1 MSWRNT
7 PLTGFD
13 IESSGLDIEQV
24 SIVTAC
30 VGIVQPGG
38 PWKARNWLLKQDQPI
53 PDAATAV
60 HHITTEQANA
70 EGMDHATA
78 LAEIREAIYYGWAN
92 GGVLCGYNL
101 GSYDLNLLDRELR
114 RYDLGGF
121 EVRGPVIDGLVVDK
135 TIDTYRKG
143 SRKLIDVC
151 RHYGITLDEADAHG
165 AEADALAATRLAWK
179 LAPQLPDD
187 PTNLMQWQASSYALQ
202 RTSFAAYL
210 RKQGK
215 GAEADDVAAD
225 TSWPL
230 RPAPVQVQRAAAA

>member
-1 MSWRNT
+1 MSTWRNR
-7 PLTGFD
+7 LLVGFD
-13 IESSGLDIEQV
+13 LETSGIDVETV

-53 PDAATAV
+53 PAAATAV

-70 EGMDHATA
+70 QGMDHAQA
-78 LAEIREAIYYGWAN
+78 VAEIRDAIYYGWAN
-92 GGVLCGYNL
+92 GAALCGYNL
-101 GSYDLNLLDRELR
+101 GSYDINLLDRECR
-114 RYDLGGF
+114 RYGLGGF
-121 EVRGPVIDGLVVDK
+121 EVRGPVIDALVIDK
-135 TIDTYRKG
+135 AIDTYRKG

-151 RHYGITLDEADAHG
+151 RHYGVALDEADAHG
-165 AEADALAATRLAWK
+165 AEPDALAATRLAWL

-187 PTNLMQWQASSYALQ
+187 TDQLMQWQANAYREQ

-215 GAEADDVAAD
+215 QQEADEVAAD

-230 RPAPVQVQRAAAA
+230 RPAPAQAHPVAA